1 MLMDTVPAVWMSDC
15 GTLPVACVELTT
27 WVVSL
32 LPFHSTT
39 QFELKFEPVTVRLKP
54 APPATTLAGDNVL
67 LSCGTWLGA
76 SVHPSRN
83 RRMQEQTTILAIFT

>member
-1 MLMDTVPAVWMSDC
+1 MLMDTEPAVWMSDC
-15 GTLPVACVELTT
+15 GTLAAACVELTT

-39 QFELKFEPVTVRLKP
+39 QFEVKLEPVTVRLK
-54 APPATTLAGDNVL
+54 AELPATTLAGDNVL

-83 RRMQEQTTILAIFT
+83 RRMQEQTTTLAILT